1 MMIVLHSSLTV
12 EIMLIV
18 NVKPVTAT
26 IRQIKLMTK
35 VGLFNLN
42 GRLIDAIFFFSFFS
56 LLFYQN
62 SVGLVYEMRSCL
74 IVPLLHSNAVR

>member
-12 EIMLIV
+12 EIMLSV

-26 IRQIKLMTK
+26 IRQIKLVTK

-42 GRLIDAIFFFSFFS
+42 GRLIDAIFFFFLFFFS
-56 LLFYQN
+56 LFFIKILLD
-62 SVGLVYEMRSCL
+62 SVMK
-74 IVPLLHSNAVR
+74 